1 MRKLCSERWGHLP
14 RSHSDSSKARPECQS
29 VSFRASCS
37 WLHDS
42 DQKWEKQVPAHPL
55 VPAVPVDRHDAEF
68 RESTDLPT
76 WKRLQALKHL
86 KIKVEVPE
94 QWGTAWAYLYIKRS
108 NQYKMFIYVC
118 CCCCVTLVVSDSVR
132 PHRQQPTRLLRPWD
146 FPGESTGVGCH
157 CLLHHICTE
166 VHKKGDWKNA
176 NH

>member
-1 MRKLCSERWGHLP
+1 MAPAWTNGTNAGDMPFRGGLATCQPCFCVCP
-14 RSHSDSSKARPECQS
+14 RSPARP
-29 VSFRASCS
+29 RLG
-37 WLHDS
+37 W
-42 DQKWEKQVPAHPL
+42 PL

-118 CCCCVTLVVSDSVR
+118 CCCCIALVVSDSVR